1 MAGISSCCFACVH
14 TLTMRSVVCR
24 SAERKQQV
32 ALPAAVSAGLIAMMA
47 SPLYAEAAVS
57 PSLKNLLGSL
67 VAGGVVLAGIVTAV
81 SGVASFDPVARKDK

>member
-1 MAGISSCCFACVH
+1 M
-14 TLTMRSVVCR
+14 LR

-32 ALPAAVSAGLIAMMA
+32 ALPVAVSAGLISMMA

-57 PSLKNLLGSL
+57 PSLKNLLFSL
-67 VAGGVVLAGIVTAV
+67 IAGGVVLVGIVTAV